1 MILDTCALLWLAS
14 GDRSRLSPK
23 TLARIDKAMTV
34 FVVAI
39 SGFEVSIKHKAGN
52 LYLPVASQEW
62 FDAILPFHQIDIIDL
77 DLNMCIRATE
87 LPPIHKDPCDRLII
101 AAALNRDLP
110 VVTADRRFAD
120 YGVTVWV

>member
-23 TLARIDKAMTV
+23 TLSKIDQAMNV
-34 FVVAI
+34 SVVAI
-39 SGFEVSIKHKAGN
+39 SGFEVGIKHKAGK

-62 FDAILPFHQIDIIDL
+62 FDAILQFHHIDVISMDI
-77 DLNMCIRATE
+77 NMCIR
-87 LPPIHKDPCDRLII
+87 
-101 AAALNRDLP
+101 ALNRDLP

>member
-23 TLARIDKAMTV
+23 TLSRIDQAMNV
-34 FVVAI
+34 SVVAI
-39 SGFEVSIKHKAGN
+39 SGFEVGIKHKAGK

-62 FDAILPFHQIDIIDL
+62 FGAILRFHQIDVIDL
-77 DLNMCIRATE
+77 DLDICIRAID

-101 AAALNRDLP
+101 AAALIRDLP